1 MGKGI
6 RNPSQKCYGAKSAN
20 QSPGREN
27 LFRDIIAS
35 IQDGITVLDR
45 DLNISFV
52 NPVIEQW
59 HQNRIPL
66 VGKKC
71 YHAYQNRTEPCENC
85 PSLRTL
91 SSNKKDIA
99 VIPFPSQEEKQRWLE
114 IVTFPLLDSRS
125 LHTTGILEF
134 ARDITE
140 RREAEKSIHE
150 SEALFR
156 ALAETTSSGIFIY
169 QGEKFCYVNPTMI
182 SLTGY
187 SREEFLHM
195 NFWDIV
201 HPAFRDLV
209 KQRGL
214 ARQQNVPVLPR
225 YELKIITKN
234 GQERWA
240 DISMTLTQF
249 HGNSAGLGTAFDIT
263 ERKMLEEDLRALSLF
278 DELTGLYNRRGFFTL
293 AEQQLK
299 VADRMK
305 RELFLLFIDFD
316 DLKSINDTLGHN
328 EGSQALIDTGNIM
341 RETFRESDILGR
353 IGGDEFVVLAIESAD
368 TDITLFRSRLQH
380 AVDSFNSTGIRRFLI
395 SLSAG
400 VTRYAPDS
408 HCSLR
413 DLIAHADSLMYE
425 EKRRKKRQ
433 QL

>member
-1 MGKGI
+1 MGKDI
-6 RNPSQKCYGAKSAN
+6 RNPSQKCHGAKSAN
-20 QSPGREN
+20 QFPVGEK
-27 LFRDIIAS
+27 LFRDIIGS

-59 HQNRIPL
+59 YQNRMPL

-71 YHAYQNRTEPCENC
+71 YLAYQNRTEPCEGC

-91 SSNKKDIA
+91 NSNKKDIA
-99 VIPFPSQEEKQRWLE
+99 IIPFPSPEKKHLWLE
-114 IVTFPLLDSRS
+114 ILTFPLLNSRS
-125 LHTTGILEF
+125 LQTTGILEL

-140 RREAEKSIHE
+140 RREAEQSIHE

-156 ALAETTSSGIFIY
+156 SLTDTTSSGIFIY

-187 SREEFLHM
+187 SREELFAM
-195 NFWDIV
+195 NFWDII
-201 HPAFRDLV
+201 HPAFRDLA

-214 ARQQNVPVLPR
+214 ARQKNIPVLPR
-225 YELKIITKN
+225 YELKIITKS

-249 HGNSAGLGTAFDIT
+249 HGKPAGLGTAFDIS
-263 ERKMLEEDLRALSLF
+263 ERKMLEEDLRSLSLF

-305 RELFLLFIDFD
+305 REMFLLFIDFD
-316 DLKSINDTLGHN
+316 GLKSINDTFGHN
-328 EGSQALIDTGNIM
+328 EGSQALIDTANIM

-353 IGGDEFVVLAIESAD
+353 IGGDEFVVLAIES
-368 TDITLFRSRLQH
+368 TDFDIVLFKKRLQN
-380 AVDSFNSTGIRRFLI
+380 AANSFNSKGSRRFLI

-400 VTRYAPDS
+400 VARYAPDS
-408 HCSLR
+408 HYSLK

-425 EKRRKKRQ
+425 EKRSKKKQ
-433 QL
+433 DV